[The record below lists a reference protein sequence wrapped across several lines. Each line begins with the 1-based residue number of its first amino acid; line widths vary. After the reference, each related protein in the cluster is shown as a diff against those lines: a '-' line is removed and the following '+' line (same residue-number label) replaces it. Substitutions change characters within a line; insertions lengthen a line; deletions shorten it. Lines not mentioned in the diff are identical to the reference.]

1 VTQVGFP
8 YRFDTRG
15 RTASATDEEHV
26 RQLIEQ
32 VLFTSIGERVNRPT
46 FGSNLM
52 QMVFAPESDELAT
65 VTQFLV
71 QGALQQWVPDLIHL
85 DSVDVELL
93 EGTIEVTVV
102 YKLRRTGTQ
111 QTATFSRAIA

>member
-1 VTQVGFP
+1 MTEVGFP

-15 RTASATDEEHV
+15 RTASATDEQHV
-26 RQLIEQ
+26 RELIEQ

-52 QMVFAPESDELAT
+52 QLVFAPASDEVGT

-71 QGALQQWVPDLIHL
+71 QGALQQWVGDLIHL
-85 DSVDVELL
+85 DSVDVALL
-93 EGTIEVTVV
+93 ESTIEVTVA
-102 YKLRRTGTQ
+102 YRLRRTGAQ
-111 QTATFSRAIA
+111 ETATFSRALT